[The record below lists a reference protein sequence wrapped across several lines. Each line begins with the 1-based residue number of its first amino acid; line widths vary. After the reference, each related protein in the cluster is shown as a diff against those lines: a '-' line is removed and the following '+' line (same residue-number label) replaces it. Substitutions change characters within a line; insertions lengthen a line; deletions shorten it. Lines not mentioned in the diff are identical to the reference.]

1 MDRIDD
7 TKIRALTAALE
18 ECNKS
23 PHFSLGWYESML
35 KHMDIN
41 LKLSKKQVKAF
52 NEMLDDNIRWA
63 TKK

>member
-1 MDRIDD
+1 MERIDND
-7 TKIRALTAALE
+7 KIRALTAALE

-23 PHFSLGWYESML
+23 PHFALGWYESML

-41 LKLSKKQVKAF
+41 LKLSKKQIKAF

>member
-1 MDRIDD
+1 MQW
-7 TKIRALTAALE
+7 LP
-18 ECNKS
+18 N
-23 PHFSLGWYESML
+23 GESML

-41 LKLSKKQVKAF
+41 LKLSKKQIKMF